1 MLRAIWRGFD
11 DQEDDRSVRFFP
23 GRLYNTL
30 YPFIALYNRN
40 VRIKECFSSVGET
53 SRRGLLFAGTKIIVA
68 LEILLLVHLHYLSLA
83 RREKRKESPA
93 PMVPLFPLSA
103 I

>member
-1 MLRAIWRGFD
+1 MAEPARLLRAIWRGFD

-23 GRLYNTL
+23 GRLHNTL
-30 YPFIALYNRN
+30 YRKIIALYNRN

-68 LEILLLVHLHYLSLA
+68 LKILLLVHLSLSLA
-83 RREKRKESPA
+83 RAASDTRRERSR
-93 PMVPLFPLSA
+93 
-103 I
+103 